1 MWHYGDPLGEQRAAE
16 RDAVVIDRSH
26 RAVLAL
32 TGAERLS
39 WLHALCTQHVA
50 DLRDGAF
57 GREIAAQ
64 AMGITADRLRRL
76 RLVDEV
82 IREPLGGA
90 HRDPQAMAESLKGAL
105 IRHLAEIGPLPPAQ
119 LLERRRA
126 RLRGFGVY
134 GEG

>member
-1 MWHYGDPLGEQRAAE
+1 MQRKRVVLGEGGSGGA
-16 RDAVVIDRSH
+16 
-26 RAVLAL
+26 LAL
-32 TGAERLS
+32 G
-39 WLHALCTQHVA
+39 VA
-50 DLRDGAF
+50 DRVLMLENAIYSVISPAGCASILWKSADK
-57 GREIAAQ
+57 REIAAQ
-64 AMGITADRLRRL
+64 AMGITAERLRRL

-90 HRDPQAMAESLKGAL
+90 HRDPQATAESLKGAL
-105 IRHLAEIGPLPPAQ
+105 IRHLAEISPLPPAQ